1 MRVLPVVALLALL
14 LPAARPAAG
23 EGQRV
28 AVYRGSASNVAA
40 RRPGLPGQ
48 RRRPGYGSAG
58 TPGPEVGAVGG
69 QRLWFVDPGRDELV
83 ACRMVRTF
91 TVGVERIRCAR
102 RRLPAG

>member
-1 MRVLPVVALLALL
+1 MRVLPVVALLVLL
-14 LPAARPAAG
+14 APGPAGAV
-23 EGQRV
+23 ERV

-40 RRPGLPGQ
+40 AVPVYR
-48 RRRPGYGSAG
+48 GSAAA
-58 TPGPEVGAVGG
+58 PGHRGAAPVGAIGG
-69 QRLWFVDPGRDELV
+69 QRLWFVDPGGDELV